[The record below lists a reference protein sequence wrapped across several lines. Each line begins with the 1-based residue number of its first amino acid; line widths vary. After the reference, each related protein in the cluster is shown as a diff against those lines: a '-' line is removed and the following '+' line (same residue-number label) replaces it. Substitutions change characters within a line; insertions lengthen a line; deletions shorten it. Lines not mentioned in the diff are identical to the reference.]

1 MTMMSNLTP
10 TILTGLSMLS
20 SMVKRIKMKLP
31 GNDPKNWGGTMIR
44 NMLVESQLDI
54 PDGMLDMTD
63 DELDE
68 CCNGC
73 GAEGSFI
80 TQYIPEDVDGVN
92 ITSCCNI
99 HDYLFYIGGDFED
112 YLYAN
117 RKFIGDLLKTTDI
130 YANTNGLTADEIHE
144 LHNKVLVYFHFVDKY
159 SYSYFINT
167 KGIRRSTTEV
177 IDILNAYSELSKP
190 ISTD

>member
-1 MTMMSNLTP
+1 
-10 TILTGLSMLS
+10 MLFRS
-20 SMVKRIKMKLP
+20 
-31 GNDPKNWGGTMIR
+31 
-44 NMLVESQLDI
+44 
-54 PDGMLDMTD
+54 
-63 DELDE
+63 
-68 CCNGC
+68 
-73 GAEGSFI
+73 EGSFI

-99 HDYLFYIGGDFED
+99 HDYLFYIGGDFGD